1 MKGFLH
7 FIRTQGVVGLAV
19 GFTIG
24 GAAQALVSSLSTDLI
39 SPTIGLATG
48 RFGNLATASS
58 TVAGQNFGWGH
69 FLSVLIN
76 LILVAFLIYIAVT
89 YLHAQNLDEAK
100 NPPAQ
105 K

>member
-24 GAAQALVSSLSTDLI
+24 TAAQSLVSSLSADLV
-39 SPTIGLATG
+39 SPTIGLATTKI
-48 RFGNLATASS
+48 GNLATASS
-58 TVAGQNFGWGH
+58 TVAGQTFAWGH
-69 FLSVLIN
+69 FLTTVIN
-76 LILVAFLIYIAVT
+76 LILVAIIVYVAVVV
-89 YLHAQNLDEAK
+89 LHTNRLDEQK
-100 NPPAQ
+100 DAQ